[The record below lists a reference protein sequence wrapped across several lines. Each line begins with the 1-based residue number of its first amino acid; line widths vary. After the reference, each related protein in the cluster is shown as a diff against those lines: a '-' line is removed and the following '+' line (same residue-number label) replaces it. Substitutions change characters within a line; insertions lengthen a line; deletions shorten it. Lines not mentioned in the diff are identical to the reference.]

1 MLFISLKPH
10 FSKAYCI
17 LVSHILSYVAV
28 TFGALLLKGSLLSF
42 GDLVKDMKISC
53 FFPRISIKKKHEVD
67 KSKERPTTTA
77 SCPPKSNFMN
87 RNRLPSRNSFPKYSR
102 TAFYTDH
109 LYFGG
114 I

>member
-67 KSKERPTTTA
+67 KK
-77 SCPPKSNFMN
+77 
-87 RNRLPSRNSFPKYSR
+87 
-102 TAFYTDH
+102 
-109 LYFGG
+109 
-114 I
+114 